1 MLAAIFWFVEEL
13 IQLYIY
19 VMIAAAVFS
28 WLLAFGVLDTRN
40 RIVYRIEDFLIRATE
55 PVLAPLRRFIPML
68 GGIDISFII
77 AFLLLEVLH
86 NFLVPD
92 LFAHLVMAGL

>member
-1 MLAAIFWFVEEL
+1 MLAAVFWFAEEL

-19 VMIAAAVFS
+19 IMIAAAVFS

-40 RIVYRIEDFLIRATE
+40 RIVYRIEDFLVRATE
-55 PVLAPLRRFIPML
+55 PALAPLRRFIPPL

-77 AFLLLEVLH
+77 AFLILRAVQMFLLPELYGA
-86 NFLVPD
+86 LVN
-92 LFAHLVMAGL
+92 AGL